1 MTLQFTV
8 LALIILGFFH
18 IAATLWS
25 LVNAEASR
33 SWPSTLGTIALSRT
47 LEEHAQ
53 SHYGKGITYIPQ
65 ISYTYGVGDRDYK
78 GDRISFG
85 MPGWKSKAK
94 ALAWVDQHR
103 VGETVKVYYDPA
115 EPGNSVLETH
125 ARGSWGNALVG
136 LVCWIFAALILA
148 IRPR

>member
-8 LALIILGFFH
+8 LALIILGFFL

-94 ALAWVDQHR
+94 ALAWVSRGCRRRFTTAQAR
-103 VGETVKVYYDPA
+103 WGSTLSCRLPESIVTAWVVRAKA
-115 EPGNSVLETH
+115 FVL
-125 ARGSWGNALVG
+125 GFFV
-136 LVCWIFAALILA
+136 I
-148 IRPR
+148 